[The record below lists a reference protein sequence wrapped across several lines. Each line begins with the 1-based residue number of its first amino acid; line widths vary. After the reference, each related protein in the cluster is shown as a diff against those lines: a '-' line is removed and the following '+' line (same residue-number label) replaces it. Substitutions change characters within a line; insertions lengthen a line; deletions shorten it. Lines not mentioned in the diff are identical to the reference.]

1 MRDQAIQMAIGVT
14 FLPRIS
20 KHGTELERRQVIQKV
35 ELIFKRL
42 LDIVLKLDN
51 IKYMY
56 NLWIILV
63 GIIILKIEFVP
74 QETFMLKSRVTLN
87 CGGNIMEGKKT
98 CQVIFLVFGE

>member
-51 IKYMY
+51 IKTTDTGEDYLDLDSLHTDT
-56 NLWIILV
+56 NLAD
-63 GIIILKIEFVP
+63 KF
-74 QETFMLKSRVTLN
+74 KSISLLW
-87 CGGNIMEGKKT
+87 EGT
-98 CQVIFLVFGE
+98 GEEK